1 MKNTL
6 CLDFINIL
14 DWYNI
19 SYTIEM
25 LEQGSVL
32 NIITSLIQAKN
43 PLFTRT
49 DLYHYI
55 QKPNYLN
62 IDDQYVYVLLF
73 KLDK

>member
-49 DLYHYI
+49 DLYNYL
-55 QKPNYLN
+55 QKPNYFN
-62 IDDQYVYVLLF
+62 IDDQNSYVLLF